1 MAQFL
6 PFHRFLLYWLNY
18 SYQERCDCV
27 PSPWIWLV
35 TVVEPKPRD
44 SWGWMK
50 KGGSRGNFAFG
61 IQLPCH
67 EEAQAACGQACMERT
82 KGTWLS
88 SQLSASTN
96 LPATWMSLLKSESY
110 SPKLSLPAETKW
122 NKDELL
128 LLNPA
133 HVTDSV
139 NKINDC
145 YCFEPLNLEVVCYTA
160 IDNDT
165 MDTTPT
171 EVSLTICIKIADS
184 YTLLPDILWGMYSRY
199 RLIYNSKI
207 IYFQNNSL
215 QHDL

>member
-1 MAQFL
+1 
-6 PFHRFLLYWLNY
+6 
-18 SYQERCDCV
+18 
-27 PSPWIWLV
+27 
-35 TVVEPKPRD
+35 
-44 SWGWMK
+44 
-50 KGGSRGNFAFG
+50 
-61 IQLPCH
+61 
-67 EEAQAACGQACMERT
+67 
-82 KGTWLS
+82 
-88 SQLSASTN
+88 
-96 LPATWMSLLKSESY
+96 MSLLKSESY

>member
-1 MAQFL
+1 
-6 PFHRFLLYWLNY
+6 
-18 SYQERCDCV
+18 
-27 PSPWIWLV
+27 
-35 TVVEPKPRD
+35 
-44 SWGWMK
+44 
-50 KGGSRGNFAFG
+50 
-61 IQLPCH
+61 
-67 EEAQAACGQACMERT
+67 
-82 KGTWLS
+82 
-88 SQLSASTN
+88 
-96 LPATWMSLLKSESY
+96 MSLLKSESY
-110 SPKLSLPAETKW
+110 SSKLSLPAETKW